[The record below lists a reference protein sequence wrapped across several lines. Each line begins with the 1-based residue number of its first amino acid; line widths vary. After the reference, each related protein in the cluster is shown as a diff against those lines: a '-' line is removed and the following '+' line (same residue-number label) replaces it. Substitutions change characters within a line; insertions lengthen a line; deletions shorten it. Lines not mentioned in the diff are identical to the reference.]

1 MDSDVVIKHKY
12 IITKKQNIQ
21 KSVNTNTINTNT
33 INTNTIN
40 TNTIIKNIIKDII
53 EKKILNI
60 LKTINIK
67 YPEKFKKQY
76 INIEYNII
84 KNNIHIINTLGKKTS
99 KIKHKIQK
107 HKIIEQPFRCSAR
120 IWGHIYDKITLKKI
134 ISLDNIFKVIYLTKL
149 KLNKFNTKY
158 IIGTQCVRHKH
169 LNSIFCYQ
177 HIQHLT
183 HGNYHE
189 PPDSEL
195 CLHYIKD
202 GKYI

>member
-21 KSVNTNTINTNT
+21 TSINMP
-33 INTNTIN
+33 IN

-84 KNNIHIINTLGKKTS
+84 KNNINIIHTLGKKTS
-99 KIKHKIQK
+99 KIKHTIHK

-149 KLNKFNTKY
+149 KLNEFNTKY

-183 HGNYHE
+183 HGNYYE
-189 PPDSEL
+189 APDSEL

>member
-21 KSVNTNTINTNT
+21 TSINMP
-33 INTNTIN
+33 IN

-53 EKKILNI
+53 DKKILNI

-84 KNNIHIINTLGKKTS
+84 KNNINIIHMLGKQKS
-99 KIKHKIQK
+99 KIKYKIK
-107 HKIIEQPFRCSAR
+107 STHKIIEQQFRCSAR

-149 KLNKFNTKY
+149 KLNEFNKKY

-189 PPDSEL
+189 KPDSEL